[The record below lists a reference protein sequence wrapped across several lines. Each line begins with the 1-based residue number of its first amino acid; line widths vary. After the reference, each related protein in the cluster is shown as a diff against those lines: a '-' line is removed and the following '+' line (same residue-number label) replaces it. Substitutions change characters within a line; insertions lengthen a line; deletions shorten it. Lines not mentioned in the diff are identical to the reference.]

1 MGGGTRIYRLR
12 NTSLDDYI
20 ANPRSTFLIGSTLL
34 DDRNR
39 LWLRKEISKIEIKK
53 SIVSKQYLKINMFC
67 PLFGDFNRHTFP
79 TNSTCVWVWI
89 IASFISTV
97 VFPNAFKSWW
107 ALNSS
112 KSTTSTNRHII
123 YLHQKNCVGNETI
136 SFYLNYKHIIYTAT

>member
-1 MGGGTRIYRLR
+1 MRFYDLVDIISFSLMGGGTRIYRLR

-39 LWLRKEISKIEIKK
+39 LSLRKEISKIE
-53 SIVSKQYLKINMFC
+53 LKTVLYVNNNMFC

-89 IASFISTV
+89 IASFISAV

-112 KSTTSTNRHII
+112 KSTTSTNWHII
-123 YLHQKNCVGNETI
+123 YRK
-136 SFYLNYKHIIYTAT
+136 